1 MAEPNR
7 LGLLRKLLTALGLK
21 EQAVDEIIDRIVE
34 LLSGP
39 EKEAAGTLPYHLR
52 DAFLTPAEHSFYM
65 VLCKALEGAA
75 GPARAIVF
83 SKVSLGD
90 VFYARSSDPSEFRTA
105 TNRIDRKHV
114 DFLLCEP
121 GTVRPLM
128 GIELDD
134 KSHAR
139 DDRQARDAFVDEV
152 FETAGLPLMRV
163 RVRRE
168 YAVAE
173 LRAELERRLGGA
185 RGTEGGGT
193 AAGGTAAVGTAAV
206 GTAEAE
212 LPQGEPSKA
221 EASSP
226 GTADEIPR
234 CPKCGSPMV
243 LRRARSGANAG
254 GRFWG
259 CTNYPRCRGVVRY
272 KG

>member
-7 LGLLRKLLTALGLK
+7 FGLLRKLLTALGLK

-39 EKEAAGTLPYHLR
+39 EKEAAGTLPYHLC

-139 DDRQARDAFVDEV
+139 DDRQARDALVDEV

-185 RGTEGGGT
+185 QGT
-193 AAGGTAAVGTAAV
+193 AGVGAPGV
-206 GTAEAE
+206 
-212 LPQGEPSKA
+212 EPSKVDTSKA
-221 EASSP
+221 EASP
-226 GTADEIPR
+226 PATADEIPT

-259 CTNYPRCRGVVRY
+259 CTDYPRCRGVVAY

>member
-7 LGLLRKLLTALGLK
+7 FGLLRKLLTALGLK
-21 EQAVDEIIDRIVE
+21 EQAVDEVIDRIVE

-39 EKEAAGTLPYHLR
+39 EKEPAGTLPYALR

-65 VLCKALEGAA
+65 VLRQALEGAA
-75 GPARAIVF
+75 GDRAIVF

-134 KSHAR
+134 RSHGR
-139 DDRQARDAFVDEV
+139 DDRQARDAFVDQV

-173 LRAELERRLGGA
+173 LRAELERGLGDA
-185 RGTEGGGT
+185 QGT
-193 AAGGTAAVGTAAV
+193 AGVGAPGV
-206 GTAEAE
+206 
-212 LPQGEPSKA
+212 EPSKVDTSKA
-221 EASSP
+221 EASP
-226 GTADEIPR
+226 PATADEIPT

-243 LRRARSGANAG
+243 LRTARSGANAG
-254 GRFWG
+254 RQFWG
-259 CTNYPRCRGVVRY
+259 CTNYPRCRGVVAY
-272 KG
+272 KA

>member
-1 MAEPNR
+1 M
-7 LGLLRKLLTALGLK
+7 
-21 EQAVDEIIDRIVE
+21 
-34 LLSGP
+34 
-39 EKEAAGTLPYHLR
+39 
-52 DAFLTPAEHSFYM
+52 TPAEHSFYL
-65 VLCKALEGAA
+65 VLRQALEGAP

-90 VFYARSSDPSEFRTA
+90 VFYARASDPSEFRTA

-134 KSHAR
+134 RSHAR

-185 RGTEGGGT
+185 QGTVGVET
-193 AAGGTAAVGTAAV
+193 AG
-206 GTAEAE
+206 AE
-212 LPQGEPSKA
+212 LPQGEPSRA
-221 EASSP
+221 EVSLP
-226 GTADEIPR
+226 GTTDEIPT

-243 LRRARSGANAG
+243 LRRGRSGANAG

-259 CTNYPRCRGVVRY
+259 CTNYPRCRGVVAYNAKPRENPN
-272 KG
+272 